1 MKVINL
7 DSLTERY
14 LKPTEMKGPPVI
26 ERNLRIMHKLLLLA
40 ILSIIISCKSQE
52 KINLAALNLNEPIEK
67 ISSFDDRLLIGV
79 ETVEYPFSLLL
90 EVEKSK
96 KYSFDG
102 IDLEGQRIIFLID
115 AEKLKTDSIT
125 RFGGGHIDLKEAKN
139 TNELDEALK
148 NYDAESKIYGVR
160 IEMKTAELQ
169 SNILK
174 KLEAKYGN
182 GTENPNTENGLYWNI
197 KAQNK
202 FIFYAP
208 DYRRLIILN
217 NTDLSKT
224 CYWDIMNG
232 LIDFGGCNNEKYMA
246 DLMKNATKPEDV
258 KEKPTVKIDKDWN
271 INGLIVGKTTEEEFV
286 KSATNKRFERMTEFD
301 GATGKINEIY
311 YQNNYHDFYFY
322 FAVSKNN
329 PDSQKENFI
338 NGYAINDFRKVDIS
352 FENGLKPG
360 LKFEEVLKLLEKLKI
375 AYHPV
380 DFANFIEIKTS
391 PYKVTLNFNDNMLLS
406 GMFIK

>member
-1 MKVINL
+1 MN
-7 DSLTERY
+7 
-14 LKPTEMKGPPVI
+14 
-26 ERNLRIMHKLLLLA
+26 KLLLLA
-40 ILSIIISCKSQE
+40 ILPLIISCKSQE
-52 KINLAALNLNEPIEK
+52 KIDIATLNLNEPIEK

-96 KYSFDG
+96 QYSFDG

-125 RFGGGHIDLKEAKN
+125 RFGGGHIDLKQAKN
-139 TNELDEALK
+139 TSELDEALK

-160 IEMKTAELQ
+160 IEMKTAGLQ

-174 KLEAKYGN
+174 KLEAKYGK
-182 GTENPNTENGLYWNI
+182 GTKNPNTDNGLYWNI

-232 LIDFGGCNNEKYMA
+232 LIDFGGCNNERYMA

-258 KEKPTVKIDKDWN
+258 KEKPTIKIDKAWN
-271 INGLIVGKTTEEEFV
+271 INGLIVGKTTEEDFV
-286 KSATNKRFERMTEFD
+286 KSATNKRFERMIEFD
-301 GATGKINEIY
+301 GATGKTNEIY

-322 FAVSKNN
+322 FAVNKSN
-329 PDSQKENFI
+329 PDNQRDNFI
-338 NGYAINDFRKVDIS
+338 NGYAINDFKKVDIS

>member
-1 MKVINL
+1 MK
-7 DSLTERY
+7 
-14 LKPTEMKGPPVI
+14 
-26 ERNLRIMHKLLLLA
+26 KLLLLA
-40 ILSIIISCKSQE
+40 IFPVVVSCKSQE
-52 KINLAALNLNEPIEK
+52 KIDLATLNLNEPIEK
-67 ISSFDDRLLIGV
+67 ISSFDDNLMIGV

-102 IDLEGQRIIFLID
+102 IDLEGQRVIFQID

-125 RFGGGHIDLKEAKN
+125 RFGGGHIDIKPAKN
-139 TNELDEALK
+139 SNELNEVLK
-148 NYDAESKIYGVR
+148 SYGAQNKIYGVR
-160 IEMKTAELQ
+160 IELKTPELQ
-169 SNILK
+169 ANILK
-174 KLEAKYGN
+174 KLEAKYGK
-182 GTENPNTENGLYWNI
+182 GTKNPNTDNGLYWNV

-202 FIFYAP
+202 FILYAP

-232 LIDFGGCNNEKYMA
+232 SIDFGGCDNEKYMA
-246 DLMKNATKPEDV
+246 SLMKNATKPEDV
-258 KEKPTVKIDKDWN
+258 KEKPAIKIDKDWN
-271 INGLIVGKTTEEEFV
+271 INGLIVGKTTEEDFT

-301 GATGKINEIY
+301 GTTGKTSEIF

-322 FAVSKNN
+322 FSASKNN
-329 PDSQKENFI
+329 LDNLKENLI

-360 LKFEEVLKLLEKLKI
+360 LKFEDVVKLFDKASIIDYEQLK
-375 AYHPV
+375 
-380 DFANFIEIKTS
+380 FANYIEIKKP
-391 PYKVTLNFNDNMLLS
+391 PYKVTLNFNDKMLFS
-406 GMFIK
+406 GMFVK